1 MRILPSGERALLI
14 EVEDSTAVHAL
25 ARALA
30 QIAGVIDVVP
40 AARTV
45 LLTCAPEAL
54 DGVRSLA
61 ADLTPEGASAADTGE
76 EVVIDVHYDGEDL
89 DEVARMTGLST
100 VEVIARHTRA
110 TYTADFLGFAPG
122 FAYLSGLDP
131 ALHVPRLDTP
141 RTSVPAGAVAIAGD
155 RAAVYPRSS
164 PGGWRLLGH
173 TDAVLFD
180 PEADPPALLRAGT
193 RVRFR
198 EVG

>member
-1 MRILPSGERALLI
+1 MRVLPCGERAVLL
-14 EVEDSTAVHAL
+14 EVADQRAAHAL

-30 QIAGVIDVVP
+30 GAPGVIDVVP
-40 AARTV
+40 ASRTV
-45 LLTCAPEAL
+45 LVTSEDP
-54 DGVRSLA
+54 DGVRALA
-61 ADLTPEGASAADTGE
+61 AGLPLDEASTAEVGE
-76 EVVIDVHYDGEDL
+76 EVVIDVRYDGEDL
-89 DEVARMTGLST
+89 DEVARLTGLT
-100 VEVIARHTRA
+100 RAEVIARHTGA

-131 ALHVPRLDTP
+131 ALHVARLDTP

-155 RAAVYPRSS
+155 KAAVYPRSS

-173 TDAVLFD
+173 TGAVLFD
-180 PEADPPALLRAGT
+180 PEVEPPALLQAGA